1 MSDKIKPDFQK
12 AKKNRIFQDVV
23 EQIQE
28 AILEG
33 KLTPGDLLPS
43 ERELRETFNVSRG
56 TLREA
61 FRVLEQK
68 GLIEIRLGTGGG
80 ACVREAGTDQLT
92 ETLAL
97 MIRSGNLPVVDIG
110 EFREGM
116 EGKIAALAAARAT
129 ENDIRIIEALLQ
141 TALEMAEKGEAGWQ
155 DFLHADEQIHKEIAI
170 ICRNALYQYLMQVV
184 HDNIWKYYD
193 RFLDFSQSRMD
204 ENYED
209 LKNIVRA
216 IKEHRAEDA
225 GRLAEDHVKRF
236 NARMRVKE
244 ALDSQQHFLY
254 QNEEGVQKEQRIT
267 YQQELNSN

>member
-33 KLTPGDLLPS
+33 SLNPGDVLPP

-80 ACVREAGTDQLT
+80 ARVREAGTDQLT

-116 EGKIAALAAARAT
+116 EGKIAALAATRAT
-129 ENDIRIIEALLQ
+129 DKDIKKMENLLK
-141 TALEMAEKGEAGWQ
+141 TAVEMAEKGEAGWQ
-155 DFLHADEQIHKEIAI
+155 DFLHADEQIHKEIA
-170 ICRNALYQYLMQVV
+170 RVASNALYQYLTQVV
-184 HDNIWKYYD
+184 HDNIRKYYD
-193 RFLDFSQSRMD
+193 QFLDFSKSRMA
-204 ENYED
+204 ENCED
-209 LKNIVRA
+209 LKNLVKA

-225 GRLAEDHVKRF
+225 GYIAEEHVKRF
-236 NARMRVKE
+236 NVRMRAKE
-244 ALDSQQHFLY
+244 ALSTQQ
-254 QNEEGVQKEQRIT
+254 K
-267 YQQELNSN
+267 

>member
-33 KLTPGDLLPS
+33 SLNPGDVLPP

-80 ACVREAGTDQLT
+80 ARVREAGTDQLT

-116 EGKIAALAAARAT
+116 EGRIAVLAATRAT
-129 ENDIRIIEALLQ
+129 DKDIKKMENLLK
-141 TALEMAEKGEAGWQ
+141 TAVEMAEKGEAGWQ
-155 DFLHADEQIHKEIAI
+155 DFLHADEQIHKEIAKVAN
-170 ICRNALYQYLMQVV
+170 NALYQYLTQVV
-184 HDNIWKYYD
+184 HDNIRKYYD
-193 RFLDFSQSRMD
+193 QFLDFSKSRMA
-204 ENYED
+204 ENCED
-209 LKNIVRA
+209 LKNLVTA

-225 GRLAEDHVKRF
+225 GYIAEEHVKRF
-236 NARMRVKE
+236 NVRMRAKE
-244 ALDSQQHFLY
+244 ALSTQQ
-254 QNEEGVQKEQRIT
+254 N
-267 YQQELNSN
+267 